1 MGKVSSGIVFT
12 LSVSAC
18 VLLLA
23 LERNF
28 GVDIH
33 FHPDVKYYQEN
44 FHQIVELVKSSK
56 NYFNNAIYFI
66 YDIFDGDISYLIFV
80 NIIAYAFTNIL
91 VLKAVISHEEYSHR
105 KITYLLIIILILSPY
120 RLHIAITGLKD
131 TLLILILSAGF
142 YYRRTVYITILLALF
157 FRSSSTLYFLFHFKN
172 KIKKSILFFLILC
185 VSIFTFFERRGSFG
199 STTCKG

>member
-1 MGKVSSGIVFT
+1 MRT
-12 LSVSAC
+12 A
-18 VLLLA
+18 LA

-131 TLLILILSAGF
+131 TL
-142 YYRRTVYITILLALF
+142 
-157 FRSSSTLYFLFHFKN
+157 
-172 KIKKSILFFLILC
+172 
-185 VSIFTFFERRGSFG
+185 
-199 STTCKG
+199 